1 MISFFIFRRSMG
13 CGIKNQPPIFGKIW
27 QYLDWIK
34 DEIKD
39 AILPMAKCFEKPSPM
54 QKSLE
59 DKIKEKGP
67 GFIQE
72 SLNDPDDENTIKKVE
87 KTLTFESDFAQD
99 KDFDVKFEAL
109 FDTNND

>member
-1 MISFFIFRRSMG
+1 MG

-27 QYLDWIK
+27 KYLSWIK

-39 AILPMAKCFEKPSPM
+39 AKLPFRECEEKPSPM

-72 SLNDPDDENTIKKVE
+72 SLDDPDGENTIKKVQ
-87 KTLTFESDFAQD
+87 KTLTFESDFVQD

-109 FDTNND
+109 FDTNSD

>member
-1 MISFFIFRRSMG
+1 MG

-27 QYLDWIK
+27 KYLSWIK

-39 AILPMAKCFEKPSPM
+39 AKLPFRECEEKPSPM

-72 SLNDPDDENTIKKVE
+72 SLDDPDGENTIKKVQ
-87 KTLTFESDFAQD
+87 KTQPFIVRKEESKVPFLR
-99 KDFDVKFEAL
+99 KCIFYSWP
-109 FDTNND
+109 